1 MPLALD
7 DVLRP
12 AQPGGGRQPGELHVA
27 EPIGRFTRLAE
38 IAANTGDSLAIDLR
52 LSYDGDDGGFP
63 RLDASVRGTVV
74 LTCQRCLGPLRHE
87 VELSVKLVVVPE
99 SAEGMLPPGYEAWEL
114 PEGGGPPPRLRG
126 LIEDEVIL
134 SLPLIARHADR
145 KDCGELS
152 PLLAEGEAGEGSDG
166 ETAERGNHPF
176 AVLRSLKR
184 PE

>member
-52 LSYDGDDGGFP
+52 LSYDGVDGGFP
-63 RLDASVRGTVV
+63 RLDGSVRGTVE

-99 SAEGMLPPGYEAWEL
+99 SAEGTLPPGYEAWEL

-145 KDCGELS
+145 RDCGELS
-152 PLLAEGEAGEGSDG
+152 PLLAEGEADEDTDG
-166 ETAERGNHPF
+166 KTAERGNHPF
-176 AVLRSLKR
+176 AVLKSLKR
-184 PE
+184 SE

>member
-12 AQPGGGRQPGELHVA
+12 AAPGGTRQPGELHVA

-38 IAANTGDSLAIDLR
+38 IAANVGETLAIDLR
-52 LSYDGDDGGFP
+52 LSYDGGDGGLP
-63 RLDASVRGTVV
+63 RLEGRVGGTVE
-74 LTCQRCLGPLRHE
+74 LACQRCLGPLRHP
-87 VELSVKLVVVPE
+87 VALSLRLVVVPE
-99 SAEGMLPPGYEAWEL
+99 GSELAVPLGYEAWEM
-114 PEGGGPPPRLRG
+114 PDDGGTPPRLRE

-152 PLLAEGEAGEGSDG
+152 SLLDDERSAGQGD
-166 ETAERGNHPF
+166 ERKRGRGDHPF
-176 AVLRSLKR
+176 AVLKSLKR
-184 PE
+184 SD

>member
-7 DVLRP
+7 DVLSP

-52 LSYDGDDGGFP
+52 LSYDRGDGGLP
-63 RLDASVRGTVV
+63 RLDGSVRGAVE
-74 LTCQRCLGPLRHE
+74 LICQRCLGPLWHQ

-99 SAEGMLPPGYEAWEL
+99 RVEERVPPGYEAWEV
-114 PEGGGPPPRLRG
+114 PEDGGPPPRLRG

-134 SLPLIARHADR
+134 SLPLIPRHADR
-145 KDCGELS
+145 RDCGELS
-152 PLLAEGEAGEGSDG
+152 PLLAGGEADERTEGA
-166 ETAERGNHPF
+166 TAERENHPF
-176 AVLRSLKR
+176 AVLKSLKR
-184 PE
+184 SE